1 MITVP
6 AGTAAARERL
16 GTPVLRRL
24 RARTVDS
31 NTLRDRIPFDL
42 TRDDPT
48 TAHAAEESPG

>member
-6 AGTAAARERL
+6 AGRSRTRERL
-16 GTPVLRRL
+16 GTERCIAPPVGG
-24 RARTVDS
+24 
-31 NTLRDRIPFDL
+31 NTPRDRIPFDL